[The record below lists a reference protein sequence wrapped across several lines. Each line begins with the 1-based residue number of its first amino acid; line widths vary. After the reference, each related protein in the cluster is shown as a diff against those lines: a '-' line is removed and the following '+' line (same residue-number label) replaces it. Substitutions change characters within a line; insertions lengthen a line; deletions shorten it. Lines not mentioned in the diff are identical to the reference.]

1 MSDIGT
7 AAAGAVAAQIHAAIF
22 ESVMTHR
29 LLPGTRLPEATLS
42 SLFGVSR
49 TIVRQV
55 LQRLAHE
62 HIVQLRPNR
71 GAIVAQPTPEETRAV
86 FEARRALET
95 AVLPLV
101 ARNATKADL
110 ASLRRQLAAER
121 DALGR
126 YDQPAWARLAS
137 AFHLR
142 LAELAGN
149 SILHQYLAELM
160 PRCSLIV
167 ALYERPGNAPC
178 EHDEHARIVDL
189 IERGDAAGAARVMSE
204 HLEVL
209 EQRISVAH
217 AQPTKNL
224 ASMLGLG

>member
-1 MSDIGT
+1 MSDG
-7 AAAGAVAAQIHAAIF
+7 VAAQIHSAIF

-71 GAIVAQPTPEETRAV
+71 GAIVAEPTPEETRAV

-95 AVLPLV
+95 AVLPLA
-101 ARNATKADL
+101 ARNATRADL
-110 ASLRRQLAAER
+110 AALRRQLKAER
-121 DALGR
+121 EALDR

-137 AFHLR
+137 AFHLK
-142 LAELAGN
+142 LAEVAGN
-149 SILHQYLAELM
+149 AILLEYLGELM

-167 ALYERPGNAPC
+167 ALYESPGNAPC
-178 EHDEHARIVDL
+178 EHDEHARIVAL
-189 IERGDAAGAARVMSE
+189 IEKGDADAAAEVMNAHLDTLERRV
-204 HLEVL
+204 
-209 EQRISVAH
+209 SVAH
-217 AQPTKNL
+217 AKSEKSL
-224 ASMLGLG
+224 ASMLGL

>member
-1 MSDIGT
+1 MSHTG
-7 AAAGAVAAQIHAAIF
+7 AATAGAAAQIHGAIF
-22 ESVMTHR
+22 ESVMSHR
-29 LLPGTRLPEATLS
+29 LLPGTRLPESTLS

-71 GAIVAQPTPEETRAV
+71 GAIVAAPTPEETRAV
-86 FEARRALET
+86 FEARRAIENAL
-95 AVLPLV
+95 LPLA
-101 ARNATKADL
+101 ARNATCADF

-121 DALGR
+121 EALTR

-137 AFHLR
+137 TFHLT

-149 SILHQYLAELM
+149 SILHEYLAALM

-178 EHDEHARIVDL
+178 EHAEHARIVDL
-189 IERGDAAGAARVMSE
+189 IEKGDAAAAAKVMDA
-204 HLEVL
+204 HLQVL

-217 AQPTKNL
+217 LQPSRSL